1 MKELIKI
8 ERIDGEL
15 YADSRMVANVLGIVH
30 QNIRELVSDKIDVLG
45 KVRFETGAKI
55 GSKTGQVEKYAL
67 LTERQCLLMITMV
80 RNSDEALRAKSALV
94 DAFMAMREMLSVKTP
109 QSFAEA
115 LRLAADQQEAI
126 ERMAPKEIAY
136 DKFMSAENYQQLGDV
151 AKVLGYGRNTFF
163 GMLRDDNILR
173 KNNTPYQ
180 EYMQYFKVIEK
191 PVNIGGHVE
200 NKLVVTVN
208 ASGVDYL
215 TKRYGVK

>member
-1 MKELIKI
+1 MAKELSMVENNDKGRQARQYFI
-8 ERIDGEL
+8 E
-15 YADSRMVANVLGIVH
+15 M
-30 QNIRELVSDKIDVLG
+30 
-45 KVRFETGAKI
+45 
-55 GSKTGQVEKYAL
+55 EK
-67 LTERQCLLMITMV
+67 
-80 RNSDEALRAKSALV
+80 RAKS
-94 DAFMAMREMLSVKTP
+94 MTP
-109 QSFAEA
+109 AIPKSFSEA

-126 ERMAPKEIAY
+126 ERMTPKEIAY

-163 GMLRDDNILR
+163 GMLRDDNILM

-180 EYMQYFKVIEK
+180 EYMQYFKLIEK

-200 NKLVVTVN
+200 NKIVVTVN